1 MKISGIGSTLCCTD
15 ANMTPQWRGFALSS
29 FVASALRRRAA
40 SVDNVTSV
48 LLLLLLQYP
57 HRPASSC
64 RWMIGRFSLSLAN
77 STTKKREKNPD
88 VCPYSQ
94 KPLNT
99 RIAGCCFGFLND
111 YLLFLCAKMWR
122 LCFVFLILLLLTHG
136 NWSITAQI
144 RQKKRLKKREMHDVY
159 KIKHFEMRVKAT
171 KNIFSVYL
179 WIQPCLKIQKW
190 NC

>member
-77 STTKKREKNPD
+77 STTRKREKNPD

-94 KPLNT
+94 KLLNT
-99 RIAGCCFGFLND
+99 RIAGFWFPKW
-111 YLLFLCAKMWR
+111 LLVIFCVLKCEGYV
-122 LCFVFLILLLLTHG
+122 LFFSILLLLTHG
-136 NWSITAQI
+136 NWSIIAQI

-171 KNIFSVYL
+171 KNIFSVHL

>member
-29 FVASALRRRAA
+29 FVASALRRRVA

-77 STTKKREKNPD
+77 STTRKREKNPD

-99 RIAGCCFGFLND
+99 RIAGFWFPKW
-111 YLLFLCAKMWR
+111 LLVIFCVLKCEG
-122 LCFVFLILLLLTHG
+122 CFVFSILLLLTHG
-136 NWSITAQI
+136 NWSIIAQI

-171 KNIFSVYL
+171 KNIFSVHL

>member
-29 FVASALRRRAA
+29 FVASALRRRVA

-77 STTKKREKNPD
+77 STTRKREKNPD

-99 RIAGCCFGFLND
+99 RIAGFWFPKW
-111 YLLFLCAKMWR
+111 LLVIFCVLKCEG
-122 LCFVFLILLLLTHG
+122 CFVFSILLLLTHG
-136 NWSITAQI
+136 NWSIIAQI
-144 RQKKRLKKREMHDVY
+144 RQKTEKKRNA
-159 KIKHFEMRVKAT
+159 RRLQNKAFRNEG
-171 KNIFSVYL
+171 KGH
-179 WIQPCLKIQKW
+179 
-190 NC
+190 

>member
-1 MKISGIGSTLCCTD
+1 MKRSGIGSTLCCTD

-48 LLLLLLQYP
+48 LLLLLLQYL
-57 HRPASSC
+57 HRSASSC

-77 STTKKREKNPD
+77 STTRKREKNPD

-99 RIAGCCFGFLND
+99 RIAGFWFPKW
-111 YLLFLCAKMWR
+111 LLVNFCVLKCEGYV
-122 LCFVFLILLLLTHG
+122 LFFLILLLLTHG
-136 NWSITAQI
+136 NWSIIAQI
-144 RQKKRLKKREMHDVY
+144 RQKKRLKKKRNA
-159 KIKHFEMRVKAT
+159 RRLQNKAFRNEG
-171 KNIFSVYL
+171 KGH
-179 WIQPCLKIQKW
+179 
-190 NC
+190 

>member
-77 STTKKREKNPD
+77 STTRKREKNPD

-99 RIAGCCFGFLND
+99 RIAGFWFPKW
-111 YLLFLCAKMWR
+111 LLVIFCVLKCEG
-122 LCFVFLILLLLTHG
+122 CFVFSILLLLTHG
-136 NWSITAQI
+136 NWSIIAHKTKEKTE
-144 RQKKRLKKREMHDVY
+144 KKRNARRLQN
-159 KIKHFEMRVKAT
+159 KAFRNEG
-171 KNIFSVYL
+171 KGH
-179 WIQPCLKIQKW
+179 
-190 NC
+190 

>member
-77 STTKKREKNPD
+77 STTRKREKNPD

-99 RIAGCCFGFLND
+99 RIAGFWSPKWQLVI
-111 YLLFLCAKMWR
+111 FLCAKMWR
-122 LCFVFLILLLLTHG
+122 LCFVFLKFIIANTWELEYHCTDK
-136 NWSITAQI
+136 TKEKTE
-144 RQKKRLKKREMHDVY
+144 KKRNARRLQN
-159 KIKHFEMRVKAT
+159 KAFRNEG
-171 KNIFSVYL
+171 KGH
-179 WIQPCLKIQKW
+179 
-190 NC
+190 